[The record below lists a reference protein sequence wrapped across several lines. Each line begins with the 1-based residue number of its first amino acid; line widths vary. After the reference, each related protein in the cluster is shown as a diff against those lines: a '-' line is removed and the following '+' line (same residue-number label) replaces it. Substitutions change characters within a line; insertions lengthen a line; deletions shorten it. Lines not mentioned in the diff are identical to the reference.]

1 VIAMS
6 NPLDTLNVAAEAE
19 ALPLE
24 LLQPLDSNNPSSTPV
39 RLSGPEQRLTVTPD
53 PGVGDASLLPPSQLL
68 IGKDGVTR
76 SIWPVHLAG
85 WQALGWQLLSPAT
98 GGDDPASVEAGNNA
112 PEPAVD
118 PGQAPPEQEQPE
130 PELVD
135 ALDLEPE
142 QPGVTEPASA
152 PDESTPSGEPL
163 ASTEATTSDGEALLA
178 SQPTDFQAMTKAQIV
193 EFCSTVYGVELDGS
207 QTKAELVEQAMALE
221 AQASGNSAAASDP
234 ADLAALEL
242 GDALL

>member
-1 VIAMS
+1 MS
-6 NPLDTLNVAAEAE
+6 NPLESLTLAAGSE

-24 LLQPLDSNNPSSTPV
+24 LLQPLDGANPASTPV

-53 PGVGDASLLPPSQLL
+53 PGVGDESLLPPSQLL
-68 IGKDGVTR
+68 ITKDGENR

-85 WQALGWQLLSPAT
+85 WQALGWQLHTQPAET
-98 GGDDPASVEAGNNA
+98 A
-112 PEPAVD
+112 PEPE
-118 PGQAPPEQEQPE
+118 PEPA

-142 QPGVTEPASA
+142 QPEATEPASA
-152 PDESTPSGEPL
+152 LDETTPTGEPL
-163 ASTEATTSDGEALLA
+163 ESTETATSDGEALLA
-178 SQPTDFQAMTKAQIV
+178 SEPPDFQAMTKAQIV
-193 EFCSTVYGVELDGS
+193 DYCSAVHGVELDAS
-207 QTKAELVEQAMALE
+207 QTKAELIEQATALE
-221 AQASGNSAAASDP
+221 AQANDTAA

>member
-1 VIAMS
+1 MG
-6 NPLDTLNVAAEAE
+6 NPLDTLTEAAGAE

-24 LLQPLDSNNPSSTPV
+24 LLQPLDSSNPASTPV
-39 RLSGPEQRLTVTPD
+39 RLSGPEQRLNVTPD
-53 PGVGDASLLPPSQLL
+53 PGVGDAALLPPSQLL
-68 IGKDGVTR
+68 IAKDSATR

-85 WQALGWQLLSPAT
+85 WQALGWQLLSPAS
-98 GGDDPASVEAGNNA
+98 GGDEPVPVDSGDNA
-112 PEPAVD
+112 PEP
-118 PGQAPPEQEQPE
+118 
-130 PELVD
+130 ELAD

-142 QPGVTEPASA
+142 QPEA
-152 PDESTPSGEPL
+152 PDPAPTPDDPTPTDNPL
-163 ASTEATTSDGEALLA
+163 ETTTDGGEALLA
-178 SQPTDFQAMTKAQIV
+178 TEATDFQAMTKAQIV

-221 AQASGNSAAASDP
+221 AQASASSTASGSNEGINDA

>member
-1 VIAMS
+1 MS
-6 NPLDTLNVAAEAE
+6 NPLDSLTLAAGAE

-24 LLQPLDSNNPSSTPV
+24 LLQPLDSNNPASTPV
-39 RLSGPEQRLTVTPD
+39 RLSGPEQRLVVTPD
-53 PGVGDASLLPPSQLL
+53 PGVDGRDGSWLPPSQLL
-68 IGKDGVTR
+68 ISKDGVTR

-85 WQALGWQLLSPAT
+85 WQALGWQLQPDA
-98 GGDDPASVEAGNNA
+98 AA
-112 PEPAVD
+112 PEPE
-118 PGQAPPEQEQPE
+118 PPVPEPEQPE
-130 PELVD
+130 PVQEAGPDGEPEAEPVLEP
-135 ALDLEPE
+135 ALEPPLEPE
-142 QPGVTEPASA
+142 LAATTEP
-152 PDESTPSGEPL
+152 EP
-163 ASTEATTSDGEALLA
+163 ATETATGGAMGDDAGGGEALLA

-221 AQASGNSAAASDP
+221 AQASASGTASGSNEGINNA